1 MQRII
6 ILGANGFIGRHLQES
21 LTIKGF
27 DVKGFNKEEV
37 DLTNSSSENQLA
49 KFFSSEDV
57 VIFLSSIAPDR
68 KDSNAFIKNIQ
79 MALNVSRAA
88 KKSPIKHLIYFS
100 SEAVYEFDNLNITE
114 ATPTRPTDE
123 YGAMHLMREILLS
136 SDINLKLL
144 ILRPVMVYGIE
155 DTHCAYGINKFQNEA
170 LKLRKI
176 NIFGWGE
183 EKRDCVYIND
193 LVSLLIDLIIRG
205 LPSGV
210 LNIATGVS
218 TSYMDLAKI
227 LASSNKSE
235 IKIQFNERK
244 VEIKHKGFNIK
255 KINELCPGF
264 KFTNLKDGIKKIV
277 SGY

>member
-21 LTIKGF
+21 LAIKGF

-49 KFFSSEDV
+49 EFFSSEDV

-79 MALNVSRAA
+79 MAFNVSRAA
-88 KKSPIKHLIYFS
+88 KKTPIKHLIYFS

-123 YGAMHLMREILLS
+123 YGAMHLIREILLS

-170 LKLRKI
+170 LKLGKI
-176 NIFGWGE
+176 NIFGLGE

-193 LVSLLIDLIIRG
+193 LVNLLIDLIIRG
-205 LPSGV
+205 LPNGV

-218 TSYMDLAKI
+218 TSFMDLAKI

-264 KFTNLKDGIKKIV
+264 KFTNLKDGIKTLV
-277 SGY
+277 SRC

>member
-1 MQRII
+1 M
-6 ILGANGFIGRHLQES
+6 
-21 LTIKGF
+21 TIKGF

-49 KFFSSEDV
+49 KIFSSEDV

-100 SEAVYEFDNLNITE
+100 SEAVYEFDNLKLTE

-176 NIFGWGE
+176 NIFGLGE

-193 LVSLLIDLIIRG
+193 LVNLLIDLIIRG
-205 LPSGV
+205 LPNGV

-218 TSYMDLAKI
+218 TSFMDLAEI